1 MQSPRKLRKFL
12 REFSLPDEIISKT
25 TAIFSRKNSTI
36 KTKHMK
42 KLLTLTSVLCA
53 VATLAF
59 VTGCASTATTTAA
72 ASPKKESLLQQAG
85 FKTKMATTP
94 KQQQRVSALA
104 QGRVSAVK
112 YNGKLYYVYPTAKK
126 NQIYVGKQAQYNA
139 YKQLLQNQQGQ
150 QQMAGYATFTGETAG
165 PNHIEVQE
173 FDGFG
178 PMGDTSWDQ

>member
-42 KLLTLTSVLCA
+42 KLLTLTSALCA

-72 ASPKKESLLQQAG
+72 ASPKKESVLQQAG
-85 FKTKMATTP
+85 FKTKTVSTHKQ
-94 KQQQRVSALA
+94 KQQVNALT
-104 QGRVSAVK
+104 QS
-112 YNGKLYYVYPTAKK
+112 
-126 NQIYVGKQAQYNA
+126 
-139 YKQLLQNQQGQ
+139 
-150 QQMAGYATFTGETAG
+150 
-165 PNHIEVQE
+165 
-173 FDGFG
+173 
-178 PMGDTSWDQ
+178 